1 MLKAFYDV
9 FDRRRRPL
17 RNHHFI
23 VFQKARLAYARI
35 PGSPF
40 QTAFPLLKTLG
51 EYNSADK
58 ASPDAP
64 PARPDLWNGN
74 IELLTARELKRR
86 HPDFKVFA
94 LVQPPHAR
102 IAASYD
108 FLIQGEDPLPAFFE
122 EQRYRKGMS
131 IDAFLDRTA
140 DIPDL
145 KADNLIRSQA
155 SILCHKDTLVPD
167 LVVDMNRLADDWGKL
182 VSLVDA
188 QCGLGRSELP
198 GSPTVGQTDTLDA
211 VQASPLFQR
220 LLGRYSKDYRLFFPE
235 LAKPA
240 GRPEYGPSESA
251 PIDMDMQ
258 AGHSKLA

>member
-17 RNHHFI
+17 RNHHFL
-23 VFQKARLAYARI
+23 VFQKAKLAYARI

-40 QTAFPLLKTLG
+40 ETAFPLLKILG
-51 EYNSADK
+51 EFNSAEK
-58 ASPDAP
+58 P
-64 PARPDLWNGN
+64 PSGRQSAGPGLWHGN

-108 FLIQGEDPLPAFFE
+108 FLVQGEAPLPAFFE
-122 EQRYRKGMS
+122 ENRYQKAMS
-131 IDAFLDRTA
+131 IEAFLDRTA

-155 SILCHKDTLVPD
+155 SILCHKNTLVPD
-167 LVVDMNRLADDWGKL
+167 LVVDMNRLAEDWGRL
-182 VSLVDA
+182 LSLVDT
-188 QCGLGRSELP
+188 QCGLAGNDLP
-198 GSPTVGQTDTLDA
+198 GSPA
-211 VQASPLFQR
+211 VQATDTVNAVERSPLFQR
-220 LLGRYSKDYRLFFPE
+220 ILDRYSQDYRLFFPDFI
-235 LAKPA
+235 KPA
-240 GRPEYGPSESA
+240 GTAVQGQTESS
-251 PIDMDMQ
+251 PIDMDVQ
-258 AGHSKLA
+258 ASHSKLA

>member
-35 PGSPF
+35 PGSPY

-51 EYNSADK
+51 EFNSADK
-58 ASPDAP
+58 TSSEAV

-86 HPDFKVFA
+86 HPDFKIFA

-108 FLIQGEDPLPAFFE
+108 FLIQGEEPLPAFFE
-122 EQRYRKGMS
+122 ENRYQKGMS

-155 SILCHKDTLVPD
+155 SILCHKNTLVPD
-167 LVVDMNRLADDWGKL
+167 LVVDMDRLTEDWGRL

-188 QCGLGRSELP
+188 QCGLGGSELP
-198 GSPTVGQTDTLDA
+198 GSPSVGGSETLDA
-211 VQASPLFQR
+211 VVASPLFQR
-220 LLGRYSKDYRLFFPE
+220 ILDRYSQDYRLFFPDFSN
-235 LAKPA
+235 PA
-240 GRPEYGPSESA
+240 GIQEPGPAETRPIGVEMPAS
-251 PIDMDMQ
+251 
-258 AGHSKLA
+258 HSKLA